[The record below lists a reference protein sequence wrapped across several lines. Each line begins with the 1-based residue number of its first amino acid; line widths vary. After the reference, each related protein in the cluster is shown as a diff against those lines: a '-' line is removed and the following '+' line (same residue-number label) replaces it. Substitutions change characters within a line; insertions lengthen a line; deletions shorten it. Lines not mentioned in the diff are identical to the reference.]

1 MGLPKITEGG
11 IFMKLKLKGK
21 FWAMSMLPLLLA
33 TIIIAIIMDYRISG
47 HLETLVK
54 NNLYDVAVMERDN
67 ISLSEGNS
75 YRLDQDG
82 NLWNGD
88 HYNISE
94 DTELIDT
101 IKKNNKIETSI
112 FYGNT
117 RCITTLQ
124 GSSNDT
130 TGNKADP
137 KVTDV
142 VLKKG
147 EEGFFK
153 NISIL
158 GQKCYGIYIPYYD
171 DNSDEPVGMVFAGMQ
186 SATIRKMVTDIMA
199 VIVLIMLILV
209 ILSAICSWILSGQI
223 TGRIAYGVKNL
234 GEIADGNLTNPIDT
248 KYTKSTDETGELV
261 RSVVN
266 LQQKLSEIVG
276 NISSE
281 SDVVQKSA
289 QIMDNELMRTK
300 DTLEQ
305 IEQAVAEI
313 ADGATS
319 QAADAQL
326 MNNDVIFMGERIQ
339 ETNDNIEKIHTVANH
354 MEKNSLRAKNTLQ
367 ELEDINTEVKQS
379 IQVISQQTDTTN
391 ESAQR
396 IEEAINLITTI
407 AEETNLLSLN
417 ASIEAARAGEQ
428 GRGFAVVASQIQKL
442 AEQSNESAQQIG
454 ESITVLLKDS
464 ENAVITMEHV
474 KEVMNKQNQMLQD
487 TKNVFDIVAED
498 INASRKEIG
507 RIAQNSEELDKAR
520 EQVVDRVR
528 NISDVSER
536 YAASTEETSASTTE
550 MNTKIQKVSENANQ
564 LKTVSDNLK
573 ENVHIFKL

>member
-1 MGLPKITEGG
+1 
-11 IFMKLKLKGK
+11 
-21 FWAMSMLPLLLA
+21 
-33 TIIIAIIMDYRISG
+33 
-47 HLETLVK
+47 
-54 NNLYDVAVMERDN
+54 
-67 ISLSEGNS
+67 
-75 YRLDQDG
+75 
-82 NLWNGD
+82 
-88 HYNISE
+88 
-94 DTELIDT
+94 
-101 IKKNNKIETSI
+101 
-112 FYGNT
+112 
-117 RCITTLQ
+117 
-124 GSSNDT
+124 
-130 TGNKADP
+130 
-137 KVTDV
+137 
-142 VLKKG
+142 
-147 EEGFFK
+147 
-153 NISIL
+153 
-158 GQKCYGIYIPYYD
+158 
-171 DNSDEPVGMVFAGMQ
+171 
-186 SATIRKMVTDIMA
+186 
-199 VIVLIMLILV
+199 
-209 ILSAICSWILSGQI
+209 
-223 TGRIAYGVKNL
+223 
-234 GEIADGNLTNPIDT
+234 
-248 KYTKSTDETGELV
+248 
-261 RSVVN
+261 
-266 LQQKLSEIVG
+266 
-276 NISSE
+276 
-281 SDVVQKSA
+281 
-289 QIMDNELMRTK
+289 MDNELMRTK